1 MPLFSDA
8 TITRHYN
15 NGEQDLSVEEP
26 WLVDRFSPSLVAGTA
41 LYVLPNY
48 VKAIRRVTYLG
59 YKLDPMSRRDH
70 KEAFQSATQQSR
82 PFWYVFNNVGL
93 NTISLFPVP
102 SLNLA
107 AGTNLWTSDI
117 ATSCIVE
124 FDRVSDNSSFIVPT
138 YFRAQLLKYYVGMM
152 VYKMEGSGQNIKI
165 SQYFQ
170 QRWEDEKQK
179 FFQFLQDV
187 KSKPRKLVTQ
197 NITASN
203 FFPAQP
209 VLPIDRYGTSVDD
222 GM

>member
-1 MPLFSDA
+1 M
-8 TITRHYN
+8 
-15 NGEQDLSVEEP
+15 
-26 WLVDRFSPSLVAGTA
+26 
-41 LYVLPNY
+41 
-48 VKAIRRVTYLG
+48 
-59 YKLDPMSRRDH
+59 
-70 KEAFQSATQQSR
+70 
-82 PFWYVFNNVGL
+82 FNNVGL

-187 KSKPRKLVTQ
+187 KGKPRKLVTQ